1 MMELDLLLILDMMLS
16 LTLAQTLLLRAMIT
30 SNKVLEQETTLVLT
44 LFVEKQWLVLYNKQ
58 VVTEAQ

>member
-1 MMELDLLLILDMMLS
+1 MMELDLSLILDMMLS

-30 SNKVLEQETTLVLT
+30 SLRVLEQETTLVLT

-58 VVTEAQ
+58 VETEAQ